1 VISTRTVF
9 REYVEALGNRRI
21 LVTLLLG
28 FASGLPLALTSG
40 TLQAWMTVEGVNL
53 KTIGIFTLV
62 GLPYTWKFLWSPLMD
77 RFVPPLLGRR
87 RGWILLTQLALM
99 AGIAIMG
106 ATDPKAAPW
115 ALAALAVF
123 VAFSS
128 ASQDIVYD
136 AYSTDVLRPN
146 ERGMGAAMKVMGY
159 RIAMLVS
166 GAFALIIAAGG
177 NLFGWFTIQGIG
189 WQQTY
194 WLMAGLMM
202 IGVAAVLYAPE
213 LEEKISP
220 PRTLTEAVLEPLR
233 EFFSRRSAW
242 LLLALIVLY
251 KFGDA
256 FAVSLSTT
264 FLIRGAGFSPAEVGA
279 VNKGMGLFAT
289 ILGVLFGGALM
300 VRLGLFWSL
309 LVFGFLQAVSNLLY
323 AWVAIAGHNYK
334 VMTIAIASDNICG
347 GMGTTAFVA
356 LLMALCNRRFTAT
369 QFALLSALASIGR
382 VYVGPLAGYLTDP
395 TGAGLSWPTFF
406 VITFLSALPGVAMVW
421 WMRSTIDALS
431 ASSDAP
437 KEKSGLD

>member
-1 VISTRTVF
+1 MISTRTVV
-9 REYVEALGNRRI
+9 REYIEALGNRRI

-62 GLPYTWKFLWSPLMD
+62 GLPYTWKFLWAPLMD
-77 RFVPPLLGRR
+77 RFVPPFLGRR

-136 AYSTDVLRPN
+136 AYSTDVLREN
-146 ERGMGAAMKVMGY
+146 ERGMGAAMKVLGY

-213 LEEKISP
+213 IEEKITP

-233 EFFSRRSAW
+233 EFFSRRGAW

-289 ILGVLFGGALM
+289 IMGVLFGGALM
-300 VRLGLFWSL
+300 VRLGLYWSL
-309 LVFGFLQAVSNLLY
+309 LIFGVLQAVSNLLY
-323 AWVAIAGHNYK
+323 AWVAMAGHNYQ
-334 VMTIAIASDNICG
+334 VMTLAIASDNICG

-356 LLMALCNRRFTAT
+356 LLMALCNKRFTAT

-395 TGAGLSWPTFF
+395 TGAGLSWPVFF
-406 VITFLSALPGVAMVW
+406 VITFLSAIPGVVMVW
-421 WMRSTIDALS
+421 WMRGTIDALS
-431 ASSDAP
+431 TPAGGPAAT
-437 KEKSGLD
+437 E